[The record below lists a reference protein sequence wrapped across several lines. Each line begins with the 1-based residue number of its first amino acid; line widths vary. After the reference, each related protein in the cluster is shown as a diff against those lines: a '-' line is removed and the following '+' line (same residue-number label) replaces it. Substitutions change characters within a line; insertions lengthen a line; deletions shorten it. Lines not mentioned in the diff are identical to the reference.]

1 MSNYF
6 KSSKIRDTFINYFHN
21 NSHKILDSSS
31 IAPENDNTIL
41 FTNAG
46 MVQFKK
52 WFTGEVK
59 PKYKNVATVQSEIND
74 ERANENEDL
83 NCTGDVYYGRKYT
96 DSNETDI
103 ASYNDL
109 IKDNYFV

>member
-1 MSNYF
+1 MSNYY

-46 MVQFKK
+46 MVQFKN
-52 WFTGEVK
+52 GLRVRLSR
-59 PKYKNVATVQSEIND
+59 NI
-74 ERANENEDL
+74 RM
-83 NCTGDVYYGRKYT
+83 
-96 DSNETDI
+96 
-103 ASYNDL
+103 
-109 IKDNYFV
+109 